1 MDNEKKITIYDIARE
16 AGVSPSQVSRAIS
29 GRGYVSEASRA
40 KIQELV
46 DKYNYRPNAVA
57 RNLQRG
63 QSNAV
68 GFLIPH
74 IYQEYF
80 PLVYSVFEREMTEKG
95 YVTIVFNGK
104 STPRDEI
111 RNLHLLEELRVDAVV
126 IIGGS
131 LDFADWDRR
140 KDYVQAIRRLS
151 KNIPCILGN
160 ERAGTL
166 SCSGVYV
173 NIDKG
178 AEELVRHLAEQGHKT
193 MGVLGGFKS
202 VHPSYRLQ
210 EALKKFGKQYGLEF
224 RPEWQVFSSY
234 NSHDGAEAMRELLKQ
249 KELPT
254 AICCINDEIAV
265 GAMGV
270 AMDRGIRVPEDIAF
284 TGFDGV
290 DLSREFRPQLTTIQ
304 MDFETMGQKLA
315 ELTYNS
321 INGDRQF
328 TDVAVDPSVILRQ
341 STEGCTKCCKASSV
355 H

>member
-29 GRGYVSEASRA
+29 GRGYVSETNRA
-40 KIQELV
+40 RINELV
-46 DKYNYRPNAVA
+46 EKYNYRPNAVA

-63 QSNAV
+63 QSNTV

-74 IYQEYF
+74 VYQEYF
-80 PLVYSVFEREMTEKG
+80 PMVYSVFEREMTEKG
-95 YVTIVFNGK
+95 YITIVFNGK
-104 STPRDEI
+104 STPQDEI
-111 RNLHLLEELRVDAVV
+111 RNIHLLEELRVDAVV

-131 LDFADWDRR
+131 LDYADWDKR
-140 KDYVQAIRRLS
+140 KDYVQAIKKLS

-178 AEELVRHLAEQGHKT
+178 AEALVKHLAEKGHKT
-193 MGVLGGFKS
+193 MGVLGGFRS

-210 EALKKFGKQYGLEF
+210 ESLKKFGKKYGLEF

-234 NSHDGAEAMRELLKQ
+234 NSHDGAGAMRELLKC
-249 KELPT
+249 KDLPT

-270 AMDRGIRVPEDIAF
+270 AMDQGIKIPEDIAF

-290 DLSREFRPQLTTIQ
+290 DLSHDFRPQLTTIQ
-304 MDFETMGQKLA
+304 MDFEAMGKKLA
-315 ELTYNS
+315 ELAYNS
-321 INGDRQF
+321 INGNKEIIDI
-328 TDVAVDPSVILRQ
+328 AVDPSVILRQ
-341 STEGCTKCCKASSV
+341 STEG
-355 H
+355 

>member
-1 MDNEKKITIYDIARE
+1 MDNEKKTTIYDIAKE
-16 AGVSPSQVSRAIS
+16 AGVSASQVSRAIS
-29 GRGYVSEASRA
+29 GKGYVSEANRA
-40 KIQELV
+40 KIYELV
-46 DKYNYRPNAVA
+46 EKYNYRPNAVA

-63 QSNAV
+63 QSNTV

-80 PLVYSVFEREMTEKG
+80 PMVYSVFEREMTEKG

-104 STPRDEI
+104 STPKDEI
-111 RNLHLLEELRVDAVV
+111 RNLHLLEELRMDAVV

-131 LDFADWDRR
+131 LDYADWNKRE
-140 KDYVQAIRRLS
+140 DYVRIIKELS
-151 KNIPCILGN
+151 RNIPCILGN

-178 AEELVRHLAEQGHKT
+178 AEELIRHLAENGHKT
-193 MGVLGGFKS
+193 MGILGGFQS

-210 EALKKFGKQYGLEF
+210 ESLKKFGKKYGLEF

-234 NSHDGAEAMRELLKQ
+234 NSHDGAEAMRELLTR

-270 AMDRGIRVPEDIAF
+270 AMDRGIKIPDDIAF

-304 MDFETMGQKLA
+304 MDFETMGRKLA

-321 INGDRQF
+321 INGDKKI
-328 TDVAVDPSVILRQ
+328 TDIAVDPTVILR
-341 STEGCTKCCKASSV
+341 KSSEKK
-355 H
+355 

>member
-1 MDNEKKITIYDIARE
+1 MDNEKKTTIYDIAKE
-16 AGVSPSQVSRAIS
+16 AGVSASQVSRAIS
-29 GRGYVSEASRA
+29 GKGYVSEANKA
-40 KIQELV
+40 KIYELV
-46 DKYNYRPNAVA
+46 EKYNYRPNAVA

-63 QSNAV
+63 QSNTV

-80 PLVYSVFEREMTEKG
+80 PMVYSVFEREMTEKG
-95 YVTIVFNGK
+95 YVTVVFNGK
-104 STPRDEI
+104 STPQDEI

-131 LDFADWDRR
+131 LDYADWNKRTE
-140 KDYVQAIRRLS
+140 YVHSIKELS
-151 KNIPCILGN
+151 RNIPCIVGN

-178 AEELVRHLAEQGHKT
+178 AEELVRHLAEKGHKT
-193 MGVLGGFKS
+193 MGVLGGLQS
-202 VHPSYRLQ
+202 DHPSDRLQ
-210 EALKKFGKQYGLEF
+210 ESLKKFGKKYGLEF

-234 NSHDGAEAMRELLKQ
+234 NSHDGAEAMRELLTR

-270 AMDRGIRVPEDIAF
+270 AMDRGMKIPDDIAF

-304 MDFETMGQKLA
+304 MDFETMGKKLA

-321 INGDRQF
+321 INGNKEI
-328 TDVAVDPSVILRQ
+328 TDIAVDPSVIFRQ
-341 STEGCTKCCKASSV
+341 STECCKKCN
-355 H
+355 